1 MIRRLIR
8 KSLDRLPVPRWLH
21 AAGSSSSPCKAG
33 GRGTGAVG
41 EPAAPIGNDSGR
53 ACRTRSTRPGR
64 DPSTRPCG
72 VRVSVLTRE
81 VQVVLAVAVV
91 VTCYTV
97 GMQPATPTRRE
108 LAVFRGHSGLV
119 NALAFSPDGRTLAT
133 AGADGTVRL
142 WCPTTGASRPI
153 QEDLD
158 GLPLGLAFS
167 ADGQTLFFGG
177 RRGYLLSYDL
187 DAGRPREPIPTP
199 DAWVNALAV
208 APDGRH
214 LALSFSGGD
223 PWILDASGTREPIR
237 LRNQGPSV
245 LDLAYSPDGRRL
257 AAADIEGVVQRFESP
272 SGTPRD
278 ELRGHHG
285 PILDLAYAPGGD
297 LLATTGSDRSVRLW
311 DEAGERRCWS
321 FEELVVHAVAFA
333 PDGRSLAAAGSDG
346 VVRILDPATGGVVE
360 TIRVRSDEVLAVAF
374 SHDGERLATAE
385 SGGTVRLWDVS
396 DLRSR
401 PAPGRSGAAPS
412 GPPCGPP
419 LPPGAGDP
427 NIGHR
432 EANSTIVTSGSAE
445 RTSRSPARGGR
456 PTDPR

>member
-8 KSLDRLPVPRWLH
+8 KSLDRLPVPMWLH
-21 AAGSSSSPCKAG
+21 AAGSSSNPCKAG
-33 GRGTGAVG
+33 RGPGFVG

-53 ACRTRSTRPGR
+53 VCRLRSTRPGR
-64 DPSTRPCG
+64 DPSPEPRG

-81 VQVVLAVAVV
+81 VQVVLAVAVA

-97 GMQPATPTRRE
+97 GTRPATPSRRG

-119 NALAFSPDGRTLAT
+119 NALTFSPDGRTLAT

-142 WCPTTGASRPI
+142 WCPTTGVSRPI
-153 QEDLD
+153 QENLD

-167 ADGQTLFFGG
+167 ADGQVLFFGG

-187 DAGRPREPIPTP
+187 NAGRPREPIPTP
-199 DAWVNALAV
+199 GAWVNALAV

-223 PWILDASGTREPIR
+223 PWILDASGVRGPIR
-237 LRNQGPSV
+237 LRNQGPPV
-245 LDLAYSPDGRRL
+245 MDLAYSPDGRRL

-297 LLATTGSDRSVRLW
+297 LLATTGSDQ
-311 DEAGERRCWS
+311 
-321 FEELVVHAVAFA
+321 
-333 PDGRSLAAAGSDG
+333 
-346 VVRILDPATGGVVE
+346 
-360 TIRVRSDEVLAVAF
+360 
-374 SHDGERLATAE
+374 
-385 SGGTVRLWDVS
+385 TVRLWDKAGERRAGPSRSWSCTPSPSPPTAALSPRRGRTGLSGSWIRRPDV
-396 DLRSR
+396 RSR
-401 PAPGRSGAAPS
+401 RSGCA
-412 GPPCGPP
+412 
-419 LPPGAGDP
+419 
-427 NIGHR
+427 
-432 EANSTIVTSGSAE
+432 
-445 RTSRSPARGGR
+445 RTRSSRSPSPPTASGSR
-456 PTDPR
+456 PPSPAAPCGSGTCPTSDPGPPRAGLQQPRRVRCVPRSGTR